1 MPASAHF
8 SQPILANTRVE
19 GWELC
24 SGIDA
29 LYLSG
34 IGASPVGLL
43 DELDRLKEQ
52 AVENGAPVDSVLGGY
67 PVKVLG
73 TAMGKYRYC
82 VVHELARFGFTPSEA
97 LPAVRVQPTSHA
109 LHGLG
114 PEGTVSWVR
123 GVLANAGV
131 DVRLQ
136 VARLDLHSDWQGL
149 WIEADERSNFV
160 TYSDR
165 RSLYEVT
172 EDLSGLNFGTRGG
185 ALYARLYDK
194 TREMEAKG
202 DDWWLDVWG
211 SAYRRGERVLRVEF
225 EFSRQGL
232 REFGV
237 TTPEDAFDQVGP
249 LWAYATARWLSLRVP
264 TDDATRA
271 RWPVDARWAA
281 VQQATLAGAALP
293 GERIR
298 AGEHAGTLRRL
309 MPALVGYLTGAAVPL
324 GTFDVDDT
332 LEAIRPHLD
341 AYAEDTGVW
350 FNQRVADKRRQL

>member
-1 MPASAHF
+1 MPAPSHA
-8 SQPILANTRVE
+8 SQPILAKTGVGCR
-19 GWELC
+19 ELC

-34 IGASPVGLL
+34 IGAAPVGLL
-43 DELDRLKEQ
+43 DELDVLKAE
-52 AVENGAPVDSVLGGY
+52 AVESGAPVDSVLGGY
-67 PVKVLG
+67 PVRVIG

-82 VVHELARFGFTPSEA
+82 VAHELARFGFTPLES

-114 PEGTVSWVR
+114 PEGTIAWVR
-123 GVLANAGV
+123 GVLANAGI

-149 WIEADERSNFV
+149 WIEAEERSNFV

-165 RSLYEVT
+165 RSLYEVA
-172 EDLSGLNFGTRGG
+172 EDLSGLNFGKRG
-185 ALYARLYDK
+185 APLYARLYDK

-211 SAYRRGERVLRVEF
+211 SAYRRGDRVLRVEF
-225 EFSRQGL
+225 EFTRQGL
-232 REFGV
+232 KEFGV

-249 LWAYATARWLSLRVP
+249 LWAYATGRWLSLRVP
-264 TDDATRA
+264 ADDATRA
-271 RWPVDARWAA
+271 RWPVDPRWTA

-293 GERIR
+293 AERIR
-298 AGEHAGTLRRL
+298 AGENAGTMRRL
-309 MPALVGYLTGAAVPL
+309 LPGLVGYLSGAAVPL
-324 GTFDVDDT
+324 GTFDIEDT
-332 LEAIRPHLD
+332 LEAIRPYLD
-341 AYAEDTGVW
+341 AYAEQTGVW
-350 FNQRVADKRRQL
+350 FDQRVADKRRQL